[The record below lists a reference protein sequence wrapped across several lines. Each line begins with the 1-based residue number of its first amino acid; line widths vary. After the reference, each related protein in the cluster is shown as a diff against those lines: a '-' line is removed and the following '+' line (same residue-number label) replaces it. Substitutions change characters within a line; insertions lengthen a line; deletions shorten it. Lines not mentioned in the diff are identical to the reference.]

1 MTTTY
6 LNTELVFCRLP
17 QWNLWNT
24 IRILQTTL
32 AFAAMKVRAE
42 LKWSILN
49 QHTKPSVV
57 AAEMMLQHPLHVT
70 EQLLAEIMKIWNEQ
84 YVVWNGNMLLK
95 QAALAPLIS
104 LIYDNG
110 SETDRMLIFSSN
122 IGLRILTEGDS
133 WFMDGTY
140 DTAPSQFSQLYVIR
154 SAVSD
159 PYVTMFATPSF
170 HPNNRMYMRRCCP
183 PCLIHVC

>member
-17 QWNLWNT
+17 QWYLWNT

-42 LKWSILN
+42 LKWSIIRT
-49 QHTKPSVV
+49 HTKPSVV
-57 AAEMMLQHPLHVT
+57 AAEMMLQHPLQVT
-70 EQLLAEIMKIWNEQ
+70 ELLAEIMKIWNEQ

-95 QAALAPLIS
+95 QAALSLMTPLIF

-122 IGLRILTEGDS
+122 IGDS
-133 WFMDGTY
+133 WFMEGTY

-183 PCLIHVC
+183 PFLIHVC